1 MRKKRKK
8 RKGEKDLSNEDGHH
22 AKRDA
27 NLWLGQQSHLFIY
40 VVKTCGKDENLW
52 LGQQSHLCIYYLLN
66 IYVFW
71 FTVYFHTNF
80 PLRLLAAAYADVV
93 RKHKIKGERKE
104 SEEEGEGEGER
115 DLNMA
120 IAWEEERVW
129 RADTHS
135 ELCVCVWVSVC
146 VY

>member
-1 MRKKRKK
+1 
-8 RKGEKDLSNEDGHH
+8 LTW
-22 AKRDA
+22 AA
-27 NLWLGQQSHLFIY
+27 VAPIY
-40 VVKTCGKDENLW
+40 LVVKTCGKDENLW

-104 SEEEGEGEGER
+104 SEEEGEGEGGGER

-135 ELCVCVWVSVC
+135 ELCVCVSVC
-146 VY
+146 VCVY